1 MRLAKVP
8 NDKASVTIPEMV
20 SRGIADKNAKICKGD
35 GVRYV
40 PIHDGRENDVI
51 GMGIDVVDGETFK
64 RETRSPQNRIK
75 GSLAHLPKEVVN
87 ELPMRWEF
95 VGDIVILRLEDSAV
109 PYKDDIG
116 KAYAEALNA
125 KTVCADIGG
134 VSGELR
140 KPSMNTIFGTDTEA
154 VRLENGILYKF
165 DVTKVMFASGNT
177 NERNRMKHIDCKDE
191 TIVDMFAGIGY
202 FTLPMAK
209 FSHCKKVIACE
220 KNPDSFRYL
229 KENVRLNE
237 VGDIVEPVF
246 SDNRELNCKDADR
259 IIMGYVQK
267 TSQFLEKAGSMI
279 KHGGIIHYHDTFYVN
294 EYEERLNKIFKDVF
308 GSGGYDILSVKE
320 VKSFAPSVSHYVAD
334 VRISHSF

>member
-20 SRGIADKNAKICKGD
+20 SCGIADQNAKICKGD

-40 PIHDGRENDVI
+40 PIHEDRENDVI
-51 GMGIDVVDGETFK
+51 GMGMEVVDGETFK

-75 GSLAHLPKEVVN
+75 GSLKHLPKDVVN

-95 VGDIVILRLEDSAV
+95 VGDIVILRLEDNTA
-109 PYKDDIG
+109 PYKEEIG
-116 KAYAEALNA
+116 EAYAHALNA

-134 VSGELR
+134 VSGEFR
-140 KPSMNTIFGTDTEA
+140 RPKTETIFGTDTEA

-177 NERNRMKHIDCKDE
+177 NERNRMKHTDCSNE

-202 FTLPMAK
+202 FTLPIAK

-220 KNPDSFRYL
+220 KNPDSFHYL
-229 KENVRLNE
+229 KENIRLNE
-237 VGDIVEPVF
+237 VDHIVEPVLG
-246 SDNRELNCKDADR
+246 DNRELNCKDADR

-267 TSQFLEKAGSMI
+267 TSQFLEKAASMI
-279 KHGGIIHYHDTFYVN
+279 RPGGIIHYHDTFYVN
-294 EYEERLNKIFKDVF
+294 EYEERLDTIFKNVF
-308 GSGGYDILSVKE
+308 GTNGYEILSAKE

-334 VRISHSF
+334 ARIT